1 MPVSTVFNPPLSE
14 KKKDMHRFPC
24 RFWREGRR
32 NSQSLRIYTPIVRFP
47 SSPPSIKT
55 DFFDLSLLNQ
65 SGKTKSAHLYS
76 QDFLH
81 LYFRGFPFG
90 SAKRTET
97 GFQIKKG
104 NYQPCMG
111 LFSFQERTLCLRIL
125 AR

>member
-32 NSQSLRIYTPIVRFP
+32 NSQSLRIYMPIMRFP

-76 QDFLH
+76 QDFFCIYTFVVSPSVVLNV
-81 LYFRGFPFG
+81 LKQVFKLR
-90 SAKRTET
+90 KRITYHVWDCLV
-97 GFQIKKG
+97 FKKG
-104 NYQPCMG
+104 HFVCE
-111 LFSFQERTLCLRIL
+111 F
-125 AR
+125 